1 MQIEVIGVFNR
12 RYERKFVMWKSCV
25 IVGCG
30 GAIGSVA
37 RYSVSILMP
46 MTFPLSTVVVNIVG
60 CFILGYLT
68 SLFSKNRMSPLFI
81 LFLGTGFCG
90 GFTTFSTFASE
101 TVFLLQTSVPM
112 AFAYVMLSGALGIGA
127 SFVGIKLGNR
137 N

>member
-1 MQIEVIGVFNR
+1 
-12 RYERKFVMWKSCV
+12 MWKSCV

-37 RYSVSILMP
+37 RYSVSMLMP
-46 MTFPLSTVVVNIVG
+46 MTFPVSTVVVNIVG

-68 SLFSKNRMSPLFI
+68 SLFAKNRISPLFI
-81 LFLGTGFCG
+81 LCLGTGFCG

-101 TVFLLQTSVPM
+101 TVSLLQTSVPM
-112 AFAYVMLSGALGIGA
+112 AFAYLMLSGALGIGA